1 MNHVSKIKLTLE
13 YDGTDY
19 VGWQW
24 QPNGPSLQ
32 AEVEGAL
39 AKLFKQPVRVSA
51 SGRTDAGVHALGQ
64 TATFTPPLELPL
76 RAYVAGLTSILPRDI
91 AVIDAR
97 EVPDD
102 FDARRAA
109 LGKRYRYRILNR
121 PQRSPLRRRQRW
133 EIFHPLDT
141 AAMARGAA
149 LLVGRHDFSAFR
161 ASGCEAR
168 SPVKHLSRADVR
180 RDGEEIA
187 LDFVADG
194 FLKQMVR
201 NLVGTLVEV
210 GLGRRSP
217 ESVAQTLRSLDR
229 RQAGPTAPPQG
240 LFLVE
245 VFYEEMEGLPGRS
258 PRAQAPAAS
267 RGG

>member
-1 MNHVSKIKLTLE
+1 MDKIKITLE

-64 TATFTPPLELPL
+64 TATFSPPFRLPL
-76 RAYVAGLTSILPRDI
+76 RAYVAGLTSLLPRDI
-91 AVIDAR
+91 AVLDAC

-102 FDARRAA
+102 FDARRSAR
-109 LGKRYRYRILNR
+109 GKHYRYLILNR

-133 EIFHPLDT
+133 EIFQPLDA
-141 AAMARGAA
+141 AAMARAA
-149 LLVGRHDFSAFR
+149 APLLGRHDFSAFR
-161 ASGCEAR
+161 ASNCEAK
-168 SPVKHLSRADVR
+168 SPIKCLSRADVCR
-180 RDGEEIA
+180 TDEEIA

-210 GLGRRSP
+210 GLHRRAP
-217 ESVAQTLRSLDR
+217 DAVEGALRSLDR
-229 RQAGPTAPPQG
+229 RTAGPTAPPQG
-240 LFLVE
+240 LFLVAVAYAAGE
-245 VFYEEMEGLPGRS
+245 DGLPAFPLPG
-258 PRAQAPAAS
+258 PADA
-267 RGG
+267 G